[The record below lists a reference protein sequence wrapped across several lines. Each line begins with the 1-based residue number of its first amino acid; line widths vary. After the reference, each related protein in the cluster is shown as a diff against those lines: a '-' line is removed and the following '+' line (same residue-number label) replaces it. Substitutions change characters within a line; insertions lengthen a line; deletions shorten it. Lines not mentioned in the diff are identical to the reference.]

1 MILAIYIDKALGM
14 VYSKRILRERS
25 EPFMANV
32 TRKMMMAEMYMCGMC
47 RMMCAQ
53 KCGSPSFKAI

>member
-1 MILAIYIDKALGM
+1 
-14 VYSKRILRERS
+14 
-25 EPFMANV
+25 MANV
-32 TRKMMMAEMYMCGMC
+32 NRKMMMAEMYMCGMC